1 MRVFRMLL
9 AAVLLGLT
17 ACNVYEFT
25 HELGSSNDVNVLISD
40 GNAAQSQGNYALAAE
55 IFGKVLALQTNNS
68 RGMVGYS
75 TAVLYRDIE
84 LADIPKLMI
93 AIYTL
98 DLSSSNTNLFLDD
111 LNGRPGLLDKEQYR
125 VQMVATV
132 SNACYWRAPV
142 HGINRNTGIL
152 NTDGNGLP
160 LATASDGVIAAT
172 ERTPLLNYLIAK
184 SVHVALLVR
193 EKFSVYENL
202 ISGIDVAY
210 YTNGFT
216 TVTNQATFS
225 NAHTLFLSNISY
237 LSNAYTDVT
246 NLILGTTQNSSV
258 FNLVGVA
265 DGFLALLSN
274 AQQSGEIATNVYNET
289 YDAIDSL
296 RSALLGLAN
305 SLTNESS
312 GVPAGLREINDFRTN
327 IEAQAAAVPAGPPF
341 FGPWYPY

>member
-1 MRVFRMLL
+1 MML

-25 HELGSSNDVNVLISD
+25 HELGSSNDVEVLISD
-40 GNAAQSQGNYALAAE
+40 GTAAQTQGNYSLAAT
-55 IFGKVLALQTNNS
+55 IFWKVLTLDPDNT

-75 TAVLYRDIE
+75 TAILYRDME

-98 DLSSSNTNLFLDD
+98 DLSSSNTNSFLDD
-111 LNGRPGLLDKEQYR
+111 LNGRPDLTMEQYR

-142 HGINRNTGIL
+142 HGINPATGIL

-160 LATASDGVIAAT
+160 LATTGDGVIAAT

-184 SVHVALLVR
+184 SVHVALLVQD
-193 EKFSVYENL
+193 KFSVYENL
-202 ISGIDVAY
+202 ISGIDVAE
-210 YTNGFT
+210 YTNVFA
-216 TVTNQATFS
+216 TVTNKATFS
-225 NAHTLFLSNISY
+225 NAHTIFISNISY
-237 LSNAYTDVT
+237 LSNAYADVT

-274 AQQSGEIATNVYNET
+274 AQQSGEIAANVYNET
-289 YDAIDSL
+289 HDAIDSL
-296 RSALLGLAN
+296 RSALLNLAD

-312 GVPAGLREINDFRTN
+312 GVPAGFREINEFRTN
-327 IEAQAAAVPAGPPF
+327 VEAQAAAVPAGAPYY
-341 FGPWYPY
+341 GPWYPY